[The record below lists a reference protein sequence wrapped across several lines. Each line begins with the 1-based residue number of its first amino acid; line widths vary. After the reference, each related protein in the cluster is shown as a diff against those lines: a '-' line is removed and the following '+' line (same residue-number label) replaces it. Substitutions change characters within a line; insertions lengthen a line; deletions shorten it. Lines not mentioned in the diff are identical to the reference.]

1 MFTIYNATLVA
12 VMQVGVIVAGVLASG
27 LWHKFA
33 TSSNLAMPNP
43 AGLLYSYGTVG
54 FLIPL
59 AWLTFAML
67 VRRSPKISDD
77 LKSLTFWFGVA
88 VLVSLTIFMIY
99 ANVSPCFRIMWRMSG
114 GDDA

>member
-27 LWHKFA
+27 LWHKFD
-33 TSSNLAMPNP
+33 TSCGMTMPTP
-43 AGLLYSYGTVG
+43 AGLLYNYGMVG
-54 FLIPL
+54 FVIPL
-59 AWLTFAML
+59 AWLTIAML
-67 VRRSPKISDD
+67 IRRSHVISDD
-77 LKSLTFWFGVA
+77 LKCLKFWFGIL

-99 ANVSPCFRIMWRMSG
+99 ANVSPCFRIMWGLSG

>member
-33 TSSNLAMPNP
+33 TSSGMAMPTP
-43 AGLLYSYGTVG
+43 AGLLYSYGMTG
-54 FLIPL
+54 FFIPL
-59 AWLTFAML
+59 AWLTFVML
-67 VRRSPKISDD
+67 VRRSRRISDE
-77 LKSLTFWFGVA
+77 LKGLAFWFGVA